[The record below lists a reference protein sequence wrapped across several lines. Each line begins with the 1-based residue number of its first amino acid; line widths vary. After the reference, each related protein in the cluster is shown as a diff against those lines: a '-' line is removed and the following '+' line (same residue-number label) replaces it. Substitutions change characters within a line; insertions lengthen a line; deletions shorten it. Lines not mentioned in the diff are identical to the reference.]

1 MLRKQETTSLR
12 TSYGYWVLAVAF
24 LCVFIK
30 SGGGFFAFSL
40 FIKPLQA
47 HFGWSRGAIMAAFTI
62 VFIIMGAAAPLTG
75 RMVDLYGARRIIVV
89 GALTAGFGF
98 ILLGQANSLW
108 FFYLSYAVVGVG
120 YAAMAEVPASAV
132 VSAWFQKRRGLA
144 IGIMSTGLGAGGFV
158 LSPLIGGY
166 LIPSLGWRISYS
178 FIAFLTWFLIIPL
191 TVTVLKKKPP
201 NSDLAPENRL
211 PNDTQVVTQ
220 SSSLSSCGLSLKMA
234 MNTPAF
240 WLIAIS
246 FLLSN
251 FSHVGVIQSQVPYL
265 SDLGFPVTTTAFV
278 LSLVGIGSLIGK
290 YGFGWLCDLV
300 QPKYACAIGLG
311 LELISMIILVNAKPS
326 TPLFVLWLYGITMG
340 LGTGSWLPTLSMLTS
355 TSFGLASYGA
365 IFGFQMLFLSI
376 GLATGPLMAGFIF
389 DKTQTYVWAF
399 VIFISLYIVALPAV
413 LVLRGPQWET
423 ERPFQGG

>member
-12 TSYGYWVLAVAF
+12 ISYGYWVLAVAF

-40 FIKPLQA
+40 FIKPLQT
-47 HFGWSRGAIMAAFTI
+47 HFGWSRGAIMAAFSI
-62 VFIIMGAAAPLTG
+62 LFVIMGAAAPLTG

-98 ILLGQANSLW
+98 IILGQTNSLW
-108 FFYLSYAVVGVG
+108 LFYLSYAVVGVG

-132 VSAWFQKRRGLA
+132 VSAWFQKRRGRA

-158 LSPLIGGY
+158 LSPLIGSY
-166 LIPSLGWRISYS
+166 LIPSFGWRISYS
-178 FIAFLTWFLIIPL
+178 FIAFVTWFLIIPL
-191 TVTVLKKKPP
+191 TLIVLKKKL
-201 NSDLAPENRL
+201 SDPDLSREGIESKGTRL
-211 PNDTQVVTQ
+211 ETQ
-220 SSSLSSCGLSLKMA
+220 SSLFNPGGLSLKMA
-234 MNTPAF
+234 INTPAF

-290 YGFGWLCDLV
+290 YGFGWLCDLI

-326 TPLFVLWLYGITMG
+326 TPLLVLWLYGITMG

-365 IFGFQMLFLSI
+365 IFGFQMLFLSA
-376 GLATGPLMAGFIF
+376 GLAAGPLMAGFIF

-399 VIFISLYIVALPAV
+399 VIFISLYIVALPAI
-413 LVLRGPQWET
+413 LVLRRPHWET
-423 ERPFQGG
+423 ARPFQSG